1 MPSAA
6 SPTVRSRRA
15 PGVATRRGARVGL
28 AGRALALT
36 MAMLLVIV
44 ATLEGHHQATTR
56 HLRCVEHGDVIH
68 GAESARAA
76 LEGAEAG
83 DGHIAAVAAHAPMS
97 GIRTRTAGDPRAE
110 HDHCSFP
117 PAVTARVDA
126 PPAIA
131 AVAHAPVVA
140 RIAAFVAR
148 AEADGRGAYRGA
160 PKTSPPV
167 A

>member
-1 MPSAA
+1 M
-6 SPTVRSRRA
+6 
-15 PGVATRRGARVGL
+15 L
-28 AGRALALT
+28 
-36 MAMLLVIV
+36 AMLLVSV
-44 ATLEGHHQATTR
+44 ATLEGYHQATTR

-68 GAESARAA
+68 GADSAQAA
-76 LEGAEAG
+76 LDGAEAG
-83 DGHIAAVAAHAPMS
+83 DGQVAAIADPAPLS
-97 GIRTRTAGDPRAE
+97 GIRTRPVGDPRAD

-148 AEADGRGAYRGA
+148 AEADGRGAYRSA